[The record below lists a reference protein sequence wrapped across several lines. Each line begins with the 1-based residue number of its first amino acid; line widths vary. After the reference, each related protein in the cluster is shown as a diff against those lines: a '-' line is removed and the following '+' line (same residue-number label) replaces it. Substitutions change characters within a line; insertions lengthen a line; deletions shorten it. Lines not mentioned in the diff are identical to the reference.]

1 MIRLS
6 VFSLRLER
14 SSFHDLGIACN
25 NCINKN
31 LLFSGNLYTCFSSSH
46 VFNFCLS
53 LNKCP
58 TQCKTFVENYAK
70 YILLLSILIFLLY
83 HRAYD
88 AIAEDRAGVEV
99 MCKHYFLKMVL

>member
-58 TQCKTFVENYAK
+58 TQCKTSVENYAK

-88 AIAEDRAGVEV
+88 AIAEGRAGVKV
-99 MCKHYFLKMVL
+99 KCKTQFSKMVF